1 MLLPSTSDDKQAKDL
16 FKAAG
21 GGDPMSTARLWA
33 LFADEIKASHL
44 FQKETG
50 AGTDFICSYHEIKII
65 DIPKFNFTS

>member
-1 MLLPSTSDDKQAKDL
+1 
-16 FKAAG
+16 
-21 GGDPMSTARLWA
+21 MSTARPWA